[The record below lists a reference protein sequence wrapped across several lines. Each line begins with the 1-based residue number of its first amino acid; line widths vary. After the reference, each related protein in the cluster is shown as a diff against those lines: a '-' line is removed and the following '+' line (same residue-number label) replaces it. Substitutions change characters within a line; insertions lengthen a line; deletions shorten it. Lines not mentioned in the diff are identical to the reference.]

1 MESANSVSPDAEA
14 TRTELDR
21 PAELLDLVGHKLGT
35 SPWLE
40 VTQSDLDDFARVTRD
55 EQWIHV
61 DRERAAAGPFGTTV
75 AHGFFVLSLCAY
87 FGDATLLIRSQEMG
101 INYGLDRVRFTSP
114 VPVGSRIRAH
124 VELASAA
131 EIENGVHF
139 TQSLLIETEGQEKP
153 ACVAVLVARAHG

>member
-1 MESANSVSPDAEA
+1 MESANSVSPEVEA

-21 PAELLDLVGHKLGT
+21 PAELLELVGQKLGT

-40 VTQSDLDDFARVTRD
+40 VTQSDVDDFARVTRD

-61 DRERAAAGPFGTTV
+61 DRERAAAGPFGTTI
-75 AHGFFVLSLCAY
+75 AHGFFALSLCSY
-87 FGDATLLIRSQEMG
+87 FGDATLLIRSQEMA
-101 INYGLDRVRFTSP
+101 INYGLDRVRFISP

-139 TQSLLIETEGQEKP
+139 TQSVLIEIEGQERP
-153 ACVAVLVARAHG
+153 ACVAVQVARAHG